1 MINNPMSQMADAQKL
16 TITQLQQALRNG
28 TIDPQVGQ
36 IVLAS
41 KIKQAK
47 DAKTAMAAQ
56 MPKQPPVAQQNMAY
70 AQGVD
75 TLASNL
81 PTVSAAQGGI
91 VSFEEG
97 GEVIRANEGLYVPTD
112 FSAPGL
118 SQADVDYSNAMNASF
133 LGNPTFQQTAGTIL
147 SPGISSFN
155 YLADKIG
162 GTAWVRD
169 PKTGKLVRKS
179 DLPQATAAD
188 KQAARLRE
196 QQAGLAQ
203 REAYNK
209 KQQEARLLANPAQL
223 NGPYAL
229 DMNPEALAAKQAQ
242 LLQNRTADGEK
253 PVDAKAGP
261 TLEDFLGNR
270 ESASLRTRRPGGA
283 GSQGIGGYKITP
295 YDDSELQTMLESEYN
310 QATKK
315 PWTYEEK
322 AAENRKQGEAAGIDF
337 DVYKSQRE
345 ELNKLKEKSAKR
357 SKLDEA
363 MPWFAASEAFAR
375 QPKAGEAPQSTVGAI
390 TGALG
395 AYGKSATEIDE
406 KEELRKDKIRSE
418 GNALALAQNAFNQAQ
433 FSGNKADLKEA
444 QSAVRAAR
452 TNLAN
457 LNIKGVDQQNKVAED
472 VYKANVE
479 MAKTQ
484 MSVDASMYSADKAQN
499 TVMNIA
505 RAIQGDNPGMT
516 NSEAIKQAY
525 EISNPGFAA
534 INQRDAA
541 SQRDAIKAQIVKIEG
556 VAAYSTADKAAKDR
570 KLAILN
576 QQLKAINAGAGTVDI
591 AGAGATNAV
600 DFSNLPK

>member
-47 DAKTAMAAQ
+47 DAKAAMAAQ

-70 AQGVD
+70 GQGVD
-75 TLASNL
+75 ALPTNL
-81 PTVSAAQGGI
+81 PVQGMAQGGI
-91 VSFEEG
+91 ISFAG
-97 GEVIRANEGLYVPTD
+97 NTDGSYVNPD

-118 SQADVDYSNAMNASF
+118 SQADVDYANAMHDTF
-133 LGNPTFQQTAGTIL
+133 LYDPTFQQTAGTIL
-147 SPGISSFN
+147 SPGVSSFN

-179 DLPQATAAD
+179 DLPKPTAAD
-188 KQAARLRE
+188 KQAARLKE

-209 KQQEARLLANPAQL
+209 KQQEARILANPAQL

-242 LLQNRTADGEK
+242 LLQNRTADEEK
-253 PVDAKAGP
+253 PADAKPVPSLA
-261 TLEDFLGNR
+261 DFFGGNQSA
-270 ESASLRTRRPGGA
+270 SASLRTTGAGGA
-283 GSQGIGGYKITP
+283 GNQGIGGYKITP
-295 YDDSELQTMLESEYN
+295 YDDKELQTMLESEYN
-310 QATKK
+310 PATKK

-322 AAENRKQGEAAGIDF
+322 AAENRKQGEAAGIDY

-375 QPKAGEAPQSTVGAI
+375 QPKAGEAPQSAIGAI

-395 AYGKSATEIDE
+395 AYGKSATELDE
-406 KEELRKDKIRSE
+406 KEEVRKDKIRSE

-433 FSGNKADLKEA
+433 FSGNKADIKEA
-444 QSAVRAAR
+444 QSAVRAIR

-457 LNIKGVDQQNKVAED
+457 LGVESTKAQNEV
-472 VYKANVE
+472 
-479 MAKTQ
+479 AKTVYETQ
-484 MSVDASMYSADKAQN
+484 AKERMNSDQIAATMYSADRLQN
-499 TVMNIA
+499 NILNIA
-505 RAIQGDNPGMT
+505 RAYQADNPGT
-516 NSEAIKQAY
+516 SNSEAIKQAY

>member
-47 DAKTAMAAQ
+47 DAKAAMAAQ

-70 AQGVD
+70 GEGVPALPTNLPAQGM
-75 TLASNL
+75 
-81 PTVSAAQGGI
+81 AQGGI
-91 VSFEEG
+91 ISFAG
-97 GEVIRANEGLYVPTD
+97 NTDGSYVNPD

-118 SQADVDYSNAMNASF
+118 SQADVDYSNAMHDTF
-133 LGNPTFQQTAGTIL
+133 LYNPEFQQAAGTIL

-155 YLADKIG
+155 YLTDKIG

-179 DLPQATAAD
+179 ELPKTDIQAE
-188 KQAARLRE
+188 RLKKY
-196 QQAGLAQ
+196 QAGLAQ

-209 KQQEARLLANPAQL
+209 KQQEARILANPAQL

>member
-1 MINNPMSQMADAQKL
+1 MADAQKL
-16 TITQLQQALRNG
+16 TITQLQQSLRNG

-47 DAKTAMAAQ
+47 EAKAAMAAQ

-70 AQGVD
+70 GEGVP

-133 LGNPTFQQTAGTIL
+133 LGNPAFQQTAGTIL

-209 KQQEARLLANPAQL
+209 KQQEARILANPAQL
-223 NGPYAL
+223 NGPYAP
-229 DMNPEALAAKQAQ
+229 DMNPEAMAAKQAQ
-242 LLQNRTADGEK
+242 LLQSRTAAGEK
-253 PVDAKAGP
+253 PADA
-261 TLEDFLGNR
+261 LGG
-270 ESASLRTRRPGGA
+270 TGA
-283 GSQGIGGYKITP
+283 GNAGAGNAGARRAGNQGIADGYKIQK
-295 YDDSELQTMLESEYN
+295 YDDTEFQNMLASEMN
-310 QATKK
+310 PATGKAY
-315 PWTYEEK
+315 TYAEK
-322 AAENRKQGEAAGIDF
+322 AAERLAQLK
-337 DVYKSQRE
+337 
-345 ELNKLKEKSAKR
+345 ELGYDPDALKNQKADLEKRKEKSAER

-363 MPWFAASEAFAR
+363 SKLFAFAEAMGR
-375 QPKAGEAPQSTVGAI
+375 QPKAGEAPQSFI
-390 TGALG
+390 TGLTSGLG
-395 AYGKSATEIDE
+395 AYGRTAMELDE
-406 KEELRKDKIRSE
+406 KEQARQDKIRSE
-418 GNALALAQNAFNQAQ
+418 GNALALAMNADVQAQ
-433 FSGNKADLKEA
+433 FSGNKADLKESQNA
-444 QSAVRAAR
+444 IKAIR
-452 TNLAN
+452 TSLAN
-457 LNIKGVDQQNKVAED
+457 LGIKDIDQQNEVAKEI
-472 VYKANVE
+472 YKANVE

-484 MSVDASMYSADKAQN
+484 MSVDASMYSADRAQN
-499 TVMNIA
+499 TINNIA
-505 RAIQGDNPGMT
+505 SAIQADAAKAGTPVT
-516 NSEAIKQAY
+516 KSEAIKKAY

-534 INQRDAA
+534 IGQRDVD
-541 SQRDAIKAQIVKIEG
+541 SQRDA
-556 VAAYSTADKAAKDR
+556 
-570 KLAILN
+570 LN
-576 QQLKAINAGAGTVDI
+576 AQLKLISPFDKSPEAVAKRKRISDALNALTI
-591 AGAGATNAV
+591 AGSSGAPSANTV
-600 DFSNLPK
+600 SFSQLNPG